1 MVIHVKKIVNITKKN
16 NRGNKMKYI
25 KHLVSIIAA
34 LSISSAV
41 YAAEVRMAKANWDT
55 GYFQAEVYKQA
66 LEKMGY
72 KVTEPKA
79 MKPSVFYVAAAA
91 GDLDLW
97 VNGWFGTHDTYIKE
111 AKGKVKAVGNVM
123 SKGGLQGYLID
134 KKSADKYGIKTVM
147 DIKKHAKQFDSNG
160 DGKADMV
167 ACPPGWGCEKQ
178 ITKHFAELGLGD
190 FINPVQADYSASM
203 ADAIA
208 KFKNGKSV
216 LFYTWTPNWT
226 VGALELGK
234 DIVWIEVPYSETK
247 AVKVPN
253 ATKSK
258 INMGFGADDIRP
270 AANVDFLKANPK
282 IEKMLKKASIPLAD
296 VAAQNMKMNAG
307 EKSERAIK
315 KHANAWI
322 KNNQSTFDSW
332 IK

>member
-1 MVIHVKKIVNITKKN
+1 M
-16 NRGNKMKYI
+16 RYLKY
-25 KHLVSIIAA
+25 LVTIIAA
-34 LSISSAV
+34 ITISSSV
-41 YAAEVRMAKANWDT
+41 NAAEVRMAKANWDT

-72 KVTEPKA
+72 TVAEPKA
-79 MKPSVFYVAAAA
+79 MKPSVFYLAAAA

-111 AKGKVKAVGNVM
+111 TKGKVKVVGNVM
-123 SKGGLQGYLID
+123 AKGGLQGYLID
-134 KKSADKYGIKTVM
+134 KKSADKFGIKTVM

-234 DIVWIEVPYSETK
+234 DIVWIEVPYSQTK

-270 AANVDFLKANPK
+270 AANTDFLKANPK
-282 IEKMLKKASIPLAD
+282 IEKMLKKASIL
-296 VAAQNMKMNAG
+296 
-307 EKSERAIK
+307 
-315 KHANAWI
+315 
-322 KNNQSTFDSW
+322 
-332 IK
+332 

>member
-1 MVIHVKKIVNITKKN
+1 M
-16 NRGNKMKYI
+16 RYLKY
-25 KHLVSIIAA
+25 LVTIIAA
-34 LSISSAV
+34 ITISSSV
-41 YAAEVRMAKANWDT
+41 NAAEVRMAKANWDT

-79 MKPSVFYVAAAA
+79 MKPSVFYLAAAA

-134 KKSADKYGIKTVM
+134 KKSADKFGIKTVM

-296 VAAQNMKMNAG
+296 IAAQNLKMNAG
-307 EKSERAIK
+307 EKSEKAIK
-315 KHANAWI
+315 KHASAWI
-322 KNNQSTFDSW
+322 KANQSTFDSW
-332 IK
+332 LK

>member
-1 MVIHVKKIVNITKKN
+1 VVAITIN
-16 NRGNKMKYI
+16 G
-25 KHLVSIIAA
+25 SIN
-34 LSISSAV
+34 
-41 YAAEVRMAKANWDT
+41 AAEVRMARANWDT
-55 GYFQAEVYKQA
+55 GYFQAEIYKQA

-72 KVTEPKA
+72 TVTDPKT
-79 MKPSVFYVAAAA
+79 MKPSVFYLAAAA

-97 VNGWFGTHDTYIKE
+97 VNGWFSTHDTYIKE

-123 SKGGLQGYLID
+123 AKGGLQGYLVD
-134 KKSADKYGIKTVM
+134 KKTADKFGIKSVM

-208 KFKNGKSV
+208 KYKNGKSILV
-216 LFYTWTPNWT
+216 YTWTPNWT
-226 VGALELGK
+226 VGALKLGK

-247 AVKVPN
+247 SVKVSN
-253 ATKSK
+253 ATKAK
-258 INMGFGADDIRP
+258 INMGFSADDIRA

-296 VAAQNMKMNAG
+296 IAAQNLKMNAG
-307 EKSERAIK
+307 EKSEKAIK
-315 KHANAWI
+315 KHASAWI
-322 KNNQSTFDSW
+322 KANQSTFDSW
-332 IK
+332 VK

>member
-1 MVIHVKKIVNITKKN
+1 M
-16 NRGNKMKYI
+16 RF
-25 KHLVSIIAA
+25 
-34 LSISSAV
+34 

-123 SKGGLQGYLID
+123 PKGGLQGYLID

-282 IEKMLKKASIPLAD
+282 IEK
-296 VAAQNMKMNAG
+296 NA
-307 EKSERAIK
+307 
-315 KHANAWI
+315 
-322 KNNQSTFDSW
+322 
-332 IK
+332 

>member
-1 MVIHVKKIVNITKKN
+1 MK
-16 NRGNKMKYI
+16 RLKYI
-25 KHLVSIIAA
+25 VTILAA
-34 LSISSAV
+34 LTISSAIH
-41 YAAEVRMAKANWDT
+41 AAEIKMAKANWDT

-72 KVTEPKA
+72 KVSEPKA

-97 VNGWFGTHDTYIKE
+97 VNGWFSTHDTYIAE
-111 AKGKVKAVGNVM
+111 SRGKVKAVGNVM
-123 SKGGLQGYLID
+123 SKGGLQGYLVD
-134 KKSADKYGIKTVM
+134 KKTADKLNIKSVM

-208 KFKNGKSV
+208 KYKNGKSV

-247 AVKVPN
+247 KVKVSN

-282 IEKMLKKASIPLAD
+282 VEKMLKKASIPLAD
-296 VAAQNMKMNAG
+296 VAAQNMKMNQG
-307 EKSERAIK
+307 EKSEKAIK
-315 KHANAWI
+315 KHASAWI
-322 KNNQSTFDSW
+322 KANQSTFDSW

>member
-1 MVIHVKKIVNITKKN
+1 MNYFKNLVLFLLAITINSSVAANEVK
-16 NRGNKMKYI
+16 
-25 KHLVSIIAA
+25 
-34 LSISSAV
+34 
-41 YAAEVRMAKANWDT
+41 MARANWDT

-72 KVTEPKA
+72 TVTEPKT
-79 MKPSVFYVAAAA
+79 MKPSVFYLAAAA

-111 AKGKVKAVGNVM
+111 AKGKVKAVGKVM
-123 SKGGLQGYLID
+123 AKGGLQGYLID
-134 KKSADKYGIKTVM
+134 KKSADKFGIKTVM

-203 ADAIA
+203 ADTIA
-208 KFKNGKSV
+208 KYKNGKSV

-247 AVKVPN
+247 SVKVPN

-282 IEKMLKKASIPLAD
+282 VEKMLKKASIPLAD
-296 VAAQNMKMNAG
+296 VAAQNMKMNKG
-307 EKSERAIK
+307 EKSEKAIK
-315 KHANAWI
+315 KHASAWI
-322 KNNQSTFDSW
+322 KANQSTFDSW
-332 IK
+332 VK

>member
-1 MVIHVKKIVNITKKN
+1 
-16 NRGNKMKYI
+16 
-25 KHLVSIIAA
+25 
-34 LSISSAV
+34 
-41 YAAEVRMAKANWDT
+41 
-55 GYFQAEVYKQA
+55 
-66 LEKMGY
+66 MGY
-72 KVTEPKA
+72 KVTDPKT

-91 GDLDLW
+91 GDVDLW
-97 VNGWFGTHDTYIKE
+97 VNGWFGTHDGYIAE
-111 AKGKVKAVGNVM
+111 TKGKVKAVGNVM
-123 SKGGLQGYLID
+123 PKGGLQGYLVD
-134 KKSADKYGIKTVM
+134 KKTADKFKIKSVM

-190 FINPVQADYSASM
+190 FINPIQADYSASM

-208 KFKNGKSV
+208 KQKNGKSV

-234 DIVWIEVPYSETK
+234 DIVWIEVPYSKTK

-270 AANVDFLKANPK
+270 AANVAFLKANPK

-307 EKSERAIK
+307 EKSEKAIK
-315 KHANAWI
+315 KHADAWI
-322 KNNQSTFDSW
+322 KANQSTFDSW
-332 IK
+332 LK

>member
-1 MVIHVKKIVNITKKN
+1 M
-16 NRGNKMKYI
+16 RYLKY
-25 KHLVSIIAA
+25 LVTIIAA
-34 LSISSAV
+34 ITISSSV
-41 YAAEVRMAKANWDT
+41 NAAEVRMAKANWDT

-79 MKPSVFYVAAAA
+79 MKPSVFYLAAAA

-134 KKSADKYGIKTVM
+134 KKSADKFGIKTVM

-322 KNNQSTFDSW
+322 KANQNTFDSW

>member
-1 MVIHVKKIVNITKKN
+1 MKLV
-16 NRGNKMKYI
+16 KYI
-25 KHLVSIIAA
+25 ASVITAI
-34 LSISSAV
+34 SISTMAQ
-41 YAAEVRMAKANWDT
+41 AAEVRMAKANWDT

-123 SKGGLQGYLID
+123 PKGGLQGYLID

-322 KNNQSTFDSW
+322 KKNQSTFDSW

>member
-1 MVIHVKKIVNITKKN
+1 
-16 NRGNKMKYI
+16 
-25 KHLVSIIAA
+25 VSIIAA

-123 SKGGLQGYLID
+123 PKGGLQGYLID

-322 KNNQSTFDSW
+322 KANQSTFDSW

>member
-1 MVIHVKKIVNITKKN
+1 MKFV
-16 NRGNKMKYI
+16 KYI
-25 KHLVSIIAA
+25 ALIITAI
-34 LSISSAV
+34 SISTMAQS
-41 YAAEVRMAKANWDT
+41 AEVRMARANWDT
-55 GYFQAEVYKQA
+55 GYFQAEIYKQA

-72 KVTEPKA
+72 KVTEPKT
-79 MKPSVFYVAAAA
+79 MKPSVFYLSAAA

-123 SKGGLQGYLID
+123 AKGGLQGYLID
-134 KKSADKYGIKTVM
+134 KKSADKYGIKSVI

-167 ACPPGWGCEKQ
+167 ACPPGWGCEKK
-178 ITKHFAELGLGD
+178 IAKHFAELGLGD

-208 KFKNGKSV
+208 KYKNGKSV

-234 DIVWIEVPYSETK
+234 DIVWIEVPFSETK
-247 AVKVPN
+247 AIKVPN

-258 INMGFGADDIRP
+258 INMGFNADDIRP

-307 EKSERAIK
+307 EKSEKAIK

-322 KNNQSTFDSW
+322 KDNQSTFDSW